1 MLQQRWTNTY
11 GPEATSEYAG
21 RSYWL
26 CTENWPNQNYPVDLS
41 VYYES
46 GGFSN
51 DYVPLF
57 IVVGFQ
63 NKVYWDGNSSSFES
77 ALQQAINDMP
87 EEGVFVQYPV
97 DDQSLLFDNE
107 IQYDL
112 SDVFRNLDGG
122 PVDISVEL
130 NSDPSIATISIESN
144 IMTITA
150 NNSVQ
155 GITEITLKGSSGTF
169 SDTDQFIVKV
179 YDPQNYTVEDFE
191 TGDFTNLDWG
201 FTGNAG
207 WIIDSEIFFD
217 GGFSARSAPITHSQ
231 KAEMIITAEYP
242 MAGKIMFKNKVSS
255 ESNYD
260 FLKFYIGR
268 YEMRSISGQTVWL
281 SSEYEVEAGTF
292 DFKWSYVKDG
302 SSSAGSDCAWIDQ
315 IVLEGG
321 KVTGIEYVV
330 SPTTVELYQNY
341 PNPFNPETTISFSIP
356 DDGPVKLSVFNHK
369 GELVKN
375 IFDGSLNKGMHSY
388 NFSGSDLTSGVYFY
402 KLETSGN
409 SAMKKMVIIK

>member
-11 GPEATSEYAG
+11 GPDATSEYAG

-26 CTENWPNQNYPVDLS
+26 CTENWPNQNYPLDLS

-46 GGFSN
+46 GGYSN
-51 DYVPLF
+51 GYVPLF

-77 ALQQAINDMP
+77 ALQQAINEMP
-87 EEGVFVQYPV
+87 DEGVFVQYPV
-97 DDQSLLFDNE
+97 DDQSLLFDNVT
-107 IQYDL
+107 QYDL

-122 PVDISVEL
+122 TVDISVES

-144 IMTITA
+144 IMTVAA

-169 SDTDQFIVKV
+169 SDTDQFVVKV
-179 YDPQNYTVEDFE
+179 YDPENYTVEDFE
-191 TGDFTNLDWG
+191 TADFTKLDWG
-201 FTGNAG
+201 FTGAAG
-207 WIIDSEIFFD
+207 WIIDDEIFFD
-217 GGFSARSAPITHSQ
+217 GSFSAKSAAITHGQ

-242 MAGKIMFKNKVSS
+242 MAGKIMFKYKVSS

-268 YEMRSISGQTVWL
+268 SEYRKISGPSGWL
-281 SSEYEVEAGTF
+281 SSEFEVESGTF
-292 DFKWSYVKDG
+292 DFKWSYEKDG
-302 SSSAGSDCAWIDQ
+302 STSSYSDCAWVDQ

-321 KVTGIEYVV
+321 KVTGIEYIT
-330 SPTTVELYQNY
+330 SPSGIELYQNY
-341 PNPFNPETTISFSIP
+341 PNPFNPETKISFAIP
-356 DDGPVKLSVFNHK
+356 ENGEVTLSVFTYK
-369 GELVKN
+369 GELVEN
-375 IFDGSLNKGMHSY
+375 IFDGTLNKGMHSY
-388 NFSGSDLTSGVYFY
+388 NFNACDLTSGVYFY
-402 KLETSGN
+402 KLETLGN